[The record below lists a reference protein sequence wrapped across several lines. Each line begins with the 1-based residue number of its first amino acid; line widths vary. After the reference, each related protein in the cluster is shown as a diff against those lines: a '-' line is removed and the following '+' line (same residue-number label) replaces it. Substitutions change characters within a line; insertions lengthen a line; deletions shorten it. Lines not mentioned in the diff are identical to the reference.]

1 MAEPSL
7 QAAPV
12 VVAGAAAE
20 AVPESTSLRES
31 TPLRGRARA
40 RLPRWTHGWLLPLA
54 VLAVWEL
61 AADLGWVSASML
73 PAPSTIAAAF
83 GRLAATGELETHL
96 RVSLIRAGGG
106 FLLGGATGLLLGLF
120 TGLGKWAE
128 RALDPT
134 IQMIRTVP
142 LLAVIPLFILW
153 FGVGE
158 LSKWLLIGL
167 GSFFPL
173 YFHTFLGVRSADF
186 KLYEVARTLRF
197 SRIQLLTKLVLPAAL
212 PNILLGVRLSSGV
225 AWLMLAVAE
234 MMGASAGVGYMIQ
247 DARVYA
253 QTDIVFV
260 GILLF
265 ALVGKLCDSGV
276 RLLEKRWLRWRHT
289 HKG

>member
-1 MAEPSL
+1 MAAPSL
-7 QAAPV
+7 RTDSPAVAAREERTR
-12 VVAGAAAE
+12 AGTKTA
-20 AVPESTSLRES
+20 S
-31 TPLRGRARA
+31 GHARS
-40 RLPRWTHGWLLPLA
+40 RLPRWTHGWLLPLV

-83 GRLAATGELETHL
+83 VRLAASGELETHL

-128 RALDPT
+128 RTLDPT

-276 RLLEKRWLRWRHT
+276 RLLERRWLRWRHT